1 MNSLFSVF
9 SFSKRFS
16 PKPRNRFAKIKQW
29 LDVFALLIWGILLLK
44 YCLSGQLKLLIHP
57 NFFGLVLATGIILVI
72 LSLTKAI
79 ACLTSNG
86 EVGDKNEHIVFFPPG
101 LGSTVLIVVAIA
113 GLIIPPNVLSSQAA
127 LQRGV
132 AENLPLTRSEPQAFY
147 TSTKP
152 EERSLLDWVRTLN
165 AYPEPDAYA
174 GQKAKVK
181 GFVVHLP
188 QLPDD
193 YLLISRFVITCCAVD
208 AYPVGIPVKLTSS
221 RAAYPPDT
229 WLTIEGEMISETLSL
244 NRAMMNETAP
254 AERQLVLAAKSIEV
268 IPTPADPYDY

>member
-1 MNSLFSVF
+1 MNFLFSVF
-9 SFSKRFS
+9 GFSKGFS
-16 PKPRNRFAKIKQW
+16 PKPSNRFAKINPW
-29 LDVFALLIWGILLLK
+29 LDVFALLTWGILLLK
-44 YCLSGQLKLLIHP
+44 YCFSGQLKLLIHP
-57 NFFGLVLATGIILVI
+57 NFFWLVLATGIILLI

-79 ACLTSNG
+79 ACLTSNA
-86 EVGDKNEHIVFFPPG
+86 EVTDKTEHIVLFPPG

-113 GLIIPPNVLSSQAA
+113 GFIIPPSVLASQAA

-132 AENLPLTRSEPQAFY
+132 ADNLPLTRSEPQAFY

-174 GQKAKVK
+174 GQTAKVK

-188 QLPDD
+188 QLPDN

-208 AYPVGIPVKLTSS
+208 AYPVGIPVKLASS
-221 RAAYPPDT
+221 RIAYPPDT
-229 WLTIEGEMISETLSL
+229 WLAVEGEMISETLSL
-244 NRAMMNETAP
+244 DHFSIEQTTP
-254 AERQLVLAAKSIEV
+254 AERQLVLAARSIEV

>member
-1 MNSLFSVF
+1 MIFLFSVF
-9 SFSKRFS
+9 SFSNGFS
-16 PKPRNRFAKIKQW
+16 PKQRKKFAKINQW
-29 LDVFALLIWGILLLK
+29 LDVFALLSWGILLLK
-44 YCLSGQLKLLIHP
+44 YCFTGQLKLLIHP
-57 NFFGLVLATGIILVI
+57 NFFWLVLATGIILLI
-72 LSLTKAI
+72 LSLTKGI
-79 ACLTSNG
+79 ACLTSNA
-86 EVGDKNEHIVFFPPG
+86 EVGDKNDHIVLFPPG
-101 LGSTVLIVVAIA
+101 LGSIVLIVVALAGFAIA
-113 GLIIPPNVLSSQAA
+113 PNVLSSQAA

-147 TSTKP
+147 TSIKP

-174 GQKAKVK
+174 GQQAKVK

-188 QLPDD
+188 QLPED

-208 AYPVGIPVKLTSS
+208 AYPVGIPVKLATN
-221 RAAYPPDT
+221 RAVYPPDT

-244 NRAMMNETAP
+244 NREMMNETAQ